1 MKTDGL
7 NELYQEVLFDQ
18 DGVPKIPLDKLKELI
33 ELFKQNRVIISK
45 YPIGTKIYCIFYTLE
60 GIAEIHDGT
69 YDVITPIFCGE
80 EEEGWFLDKIK
91 ALEFIDKHNSDPER
105 IKEFS
110 FDFDEEFDQ

>member
-33 ELFKQNRVIISK
+33 EFCKQNRIIISK
-45 YPIGTKIYCIFYTLE
+45 YPIGTKIYCIWYTLE
-60 GIAEIHDGT
+60 GIAEIHDET
-69 YDVITPIFCGE
+69 YDVMTSIFYGE
-80 EEEGWFLDKIK
+80 EGEDWFLDKIK
-91 ALEFIDKHNSDPER
+91 ALEFVDRHNSNPER

-110 FDFDEEFDQ
+110 FDFDEEIGQ